1 MATTLVPSPFRGE
14 EAGRALA
21 HLIYSVPP
29 AAFEQQEEQD
39 APNQSPP
46 PALPPTPSHP
56 CRVAYRDLLRPVPP
70 EGGDSIRVEY
80 TCVHVAS
87 QYLVCGSNTGVVDIY
102 RHDGAGGDC
111 RLLKALVP
119 PKGSQHTNVKVT
131 CVKLDPA
138 QRALAVGNIL
148 GAVNVLLLDF
158 SEGRAQRML
167 HSHAHHQDAVRC
179 LAWDDVGQRLYSG
192 CDGGVI
198 VESRLARQDDATA
211 PATNGGGGASGGG
224 GVTSS
229 VGGLLGGRQFGPL
242 LTLFQTCSSAV
253 WHRESS
259 ELVQLTFYA
268 MAGPLPADMQRKGD
282 IPADVILLA
291 THARRCN
298 VHLLNRGLAKS
309 LLYSIQVE
317 GGGTAASGRTIYGA
331 TLQALMDSTGKKLEK
346 LHLYVS
352 RPHGKFWI
360 VDLGSANAVKTLAPT
375 LVVVPLPGEPEGEDK
390 KAKEGLA
397 VTAQPPASVAAAL
410 GGRLMLAP
418 FPAPAGDC
426 LVSWTHTGGLS
437 LISLD
442 HGQAVPLWTAGI
454 HDLATLKG
462 KGAVLTL
469 VLLHGREKAVGM
481 LEVGL
486 VPEGDVDNDARKL
499 RHAVTVLQRAWRGLR
514 ASRAEAMREKV
525 QELLDAIS
533 EAEARSQERYTLLFD
548 QRRQHEVGHQ
558 QIDPQAQALLEEV
571 EAVCANA
578 KEFLEKA
585 SSTPAVGEGSTLEGG
600 GDIAALDST
609 SLTLVEM
616 VDKLL
621 VESQR
626 VLASPLPHAPPT
638 PPPVTGALDSESTEA
653 EASPETEEE
662 GMPVIYSR
670 VGRRWKERQEEA
682 ATAVVE
688 SSRSV
693 VVGVKEIEGDEA
705 VNVGSAISALAAL
718 EYEVRLVA
726 SSGLGLDL
734 AFVGNGVVVRELAFL
749 ADGRP
754 SPAQLCGRIRP
765 GDALLAVNSVALEPL
780 ALKDK
785 LAVLLALAGEHDTE
799 IALRFMAKEA
809 SSWTRSLIGLGLGA
823 AGGAEGG
830 AQKEETNP
838 FLSMVEPSTPS
849 HAQHPRPPLSS
860 PSATPASLSM
870 PSAAATAQEQQRAM
884 EKMVELGLAA
894 PKPGQSLGADQLRQQ
909 QSVVQQFLTSTLLPW
924 KTRFWEDGGKGGG
937 GDLPGLG
944 RTHAGMASGR
954 KKWGEFGQSD
964 MSLGLV
970 LAPEEMESDL
980 DRIARDVRT
989 VWTTEERASESRFY
1003 DDDHHFAALLGQAR
1017 AASESH
1023 LPLKVHKR
1031 LVAERRLGRRGD
1043 DAGAGRGKRDI
1054 AREYLGLLYF
1064 KDLLKSS
1071 VARGQAAAAAQGE
1084 KGDKPRR
1091 VAGHQRVDSVDIS
1104 PTSSFLLSKP
1114 THPPPPPMQV
1124 YLEAVPLTDVLAELG
1139 GGAEVEVEG
1148 GEEESQDL
1156 DAAMEVLSRVLEA
1169 TLAEMMGGAEE
1180 KEAAAFASPLLPGGQ
1195 PWPPIQLTHVTGMA
1209 VAVQQAHAI
1218 LGSSETMLQEWLRC
1232 FQPLPPS
1239 QRHMIW
1245 ESSASFL
1252 NQHIHPDDAEMIRQ
1266 HHLLTCELVTLYF
1279 QMHTVW
1285 PLLEK
1290 AIRRP
1295 EGADAGGGGRWG
1307 GGMDG
1312 AGDGGAGTEEVRLR
1326 LSWGREAAE
1335 GEDAGDVFDAALGVL
1350 HVGSRRGSGRPT
1362 QWQEDEALVF
1372 LEEYGAYV
1380 MLEGVVKACLAR
1392 GFERALW
1399 FLLRDL
1405 GPQEERFQQAEKAL
1419 AQGLKANTGDEAAL
1433 VRQVKET
1440 EYPLSLAVALL
1451 PEVVASS
1458 SFATPAMVAELHRA
1472 FFPDLRPWLIRSIL
1486 AAREKEKEKVDPYGS
1501 HSFAAAALII
1511 THDVD
1516 EAWWSCLR
1524 AVGFQG
1530 QQQLTDAT
1538 RSSSP
1543 RQEERSRVQ
1552 QQQSSPP
1559 SSEEASLPSVPKAAM
1574 GVPALQ
1580 AALRHRLKLLR
1591 RAVSAGDL
1599 MTRIQ
1604 THIWDNTAASSASS
1618 GLNIVPPSLLGIALL
1633 EIAASGRQRS
1643 STGATWLE
1651 EEENA
1656 EEIEEQAH
1664 RPSPA
1669 VASAGEVEEGR
1680 SYVVD
1685 PVEGQGGIGMALN
1698 PKNKYVCGVC
1708 QLPCCGNGVGG
1719 GRATRRHR
1727 RRNADRLE
1735 EGGRG
1740 SGQGGEDEEENGG
1753 GRESGEGKKTLILF
1767 TCNHMYHSACLPE
1780 QACVLCLRE
1789 NFSSF

>member
-1 MATTLVPSPFRGE
+1 
-14 EAGRALA
+14 
-21 HLIYSVPP
+21 
-29 AAFEQQEEQD
+29 
-39 APNQSPP
+39 
-46 PALPPTPSHP
+46 
-56 CRVAYRDLLRPVPP
+56 VAYRDLLRPVPP

-158 SEGRAQRML
+158 IEGRAQRML

-192 CDGGVI
+192 CDGGII
-198 VESRLARQDDATA
+198 VESRLARQDDVTA
-211 PATNGGGGASGGG
+211 PVTNGGGGARGGG
-224 GVTSS
+224 GGTSS

-253 WHRESS
+253 WYREGS

-268 MAGPLPADMQRKGD
+268 IAGRLPEDMQREGD
-282 IPADVILLA
+282 TPADGILLA

-298 VHLLNRGLAKS
+298 VHLINRGLAKS

-331 TLQALMDSTGKKLEK
+331 TLQALMDSTGNELEK

-352 RPHGKFWI
+352 RPHGKFWM

-375 LVVVPLPGEPEGEDK
+375 LVLVHLPDEPEGEDE
-390 KAKEGLA
+390 KAKEGIA
-397 VTAQPPASVAAAL
+397 VTAPPPASLAGAL
-410 GGRLMLAP
+410 GGRLMMAP

-426 LVSWTHTGGLS
+426 LVSWTHTGGMS
-437 LISLD
+437 LISLE
-442 HGQAVPLWTAGI
+442 HGQAVSLWTAGI

-462 KGAVLTL
+462 KGSVLTL

-481 LEVGL
+481 LEVTL
-486 VPEGDVDNDARKL
+486 VPEGDAEKDARTQ
-499 RHAVTVLQRAWRGLR
+499 RQAAAVLQRAWGGLQARR
-514 ASRAEAMREKV
+514 AKAMREKV
-525 QELLDAIS
+525 QELLDAILK
-533 EAEARSQERYTLLFD
+533 AEERAQERYTLLLD

-578 KEFLEKA
+578 REFLEGA
-585 SSTPAVGEGSTLEGG
+585 SSTPAIGVGSTLEEGG
-600 GDIAALDST
+600 GIAALDPT
-609 SLTLVEM
+609 SLTLMEM

-626 VLASPLPHAPPT
+626 VLASPPPHLSPT
-638 PPPVTGALDSESTEA
+638 PSPVPGALDSENA
-653 EASPETEEE
+653 EAAASLENEEE
-662 GMPVIYSR
+662 SMPVTYKR

-693 VVGVKEIEGDEA
+693 VVGVKEIEGDES

-734 AFVGNGVVVRELAFL
+734 AFVGNGIVVRELAFL

-765 GDALLAVNSVALEPL
+765 GDALLAVNGVALEPL

-823 AGGAEGG
+823 GGGTEGG
-830 AQKEETNP
+830 AHKEETNP
-838 FLSMVEPSTPS
+838 FLPMVEPSTPS
-849 HAQHPRPPLSS
+849 HAQHPRPSFSS
-860 PSATPASLSM
+860 PSAPPASPSM
-870 PSAAATAQEQQRAM
+870 QTAAAAAQEQQQAM
-884 EKMVELGLAA
+884 EKMVELGLVA
-894 PKPGQSLGADQLRQQ
+894 PKPGQSPGADQLRQQ

-924 KTRFWEDGGKGGG
+924 KTRFWEEGGKGGC
-937 GDLPGLG
+937 GDLLGLG
-944 RTHAGMASGR
+944 RTHAGMSSGR

-989 VWTTEERASESRFY
+989 MWTTEERASESRFY

-1017 AASESH
+1017 AASGSR
-1023 LPLKVHKR
+1023 LPLEEHKR
-1031 LVAERRLGRRGD
+1031 LVTERRLARRGD
-1043 DAGAGRGKRDI
+1043 HAGAGRGKRDI

-1071 VARGQAAAAAQGE
+1071 VARGQAATVAQGE

-1091 VAGHQRVDSVDIS
+1091 VAGHQRADSVDTS
-1104 PTSSFLLSKP
+1104 PSSSFSFSKP
-1114 THPPPPPMQV
+1114 TRPLPPAMQV

-1169 TLAEMMGGAEE
+1169 TLAEMVGAAEE
-1180 KEAAAFASPLLPGGQ
+1180 TEAAAFGSPLLAGGQ

-1232 FQPLPPS
+1232 FQPLPPL

-1252 NQHIHPDDAEMIRQ
+1252 SQHIHPDDAEMIRQ

-1295 EGADAGGGGRWG
+1295 EGADAGGAGGEG
-1307 GGMDG
+1307 DGLDG

-1326 LSWGREAAE
+1326 VSWGREAE

-1350 HVGSRRGSGRPT
+1350 HVGSRRGPGRPT

-1405 GPQEERFQQAEKAL
+1405 GPQEERFKQAEKAL

-1433 VRQVKET
+1433 LRQVKET
-1440 EYPLSLAVALL
+1440 EYPLSLAVSLL
-1451 PEVVASS
+1451 PDVVASS
-1458 SFATPAMVAELHRA
+1458 SFATPAMVAEFHRA

-1486 AAREKEKEKVDPYGS
+1486 AAREKEKEKLDPYGT

-1511 THDVD
+1511 THNVD
-1516 EAWWSCLR
+1516 EVWWSCLQ

-1530 QQQLTDAT
+1530 QEQVTEAT
-1538 RSSSP
+1538 SSKP

-1552 QQQSSPP
+1552 QQSTPP
-1559 SSEEASLPSVPKAAM
+1559 SSEEASLSPVSEAAL

-1604 THIWDNTAASSASS
+1604 THIWDATADSSASS
-1618 GLNIVPPSLLGIALL
+1618 GMSVVPPSLLGIALL
-1633 EIAASGRQRS
+1633 EIAACGRQRS
-1643 STGATWLE
+1643 STRATWLE
-1651 EEENA
+1651 EEEN
-1656 EEIEEQAH
+1656 EEEENEEQAH
-1664 RPSPA
+1664 RPSSA
-1669 VASAGEVEEGR
+1669 VASAGEAEEGR
-1680 SYVVD
+1680 PCLVD
-1685 PVEGQGGIGMALN
+1685 PVEGQGGIGMVLN

-1708 QLPCCGNGVGG
+1708 QLPCCGNGVDGG
-1719 GRATRRHR
+1719 LGTRRRR
-1727 RRNADRLE
+1727 RRNGE

-1740 SGQGGEDEEENGG
+1740 SGQGGEDSEENGG

-1789 NFSSF
+1789 NFSPF